1 MASHSVNNIFYV
13 TVSWWTLHCCFSLL
27 TAPPLTLENV
37 LPVVKGV
44 RSWRTLAKQLV
55 YAYDHDDIYSYGIDL
70 DDLQH
75 QHGSDENCLKAVIEK
90 FLLGKDLYW
99 QPSWRTVIWSLYKAN
114 ELHLANQIRSF
125 TEPLQGVCIC
135 AYTCAHKRSHVLHM

>member
-1 MASHSVNNIFYV
+1 M
-13 TVSWWTLHCCFSLL
+13 
-27 TAPPLTLENV
+27 

-55 YAYDHDDIYSYGIDL
+55 YAYDQDTSDTIYKSIRNSINL

-75 QHGSDENCLKAVIEK
+75 EHGSDENCLKGVVEK
-90 FLLGKDLYW
+90 FLLGKGQYS

-114 ELHLANQIRSF
+114 EHHLADQIRSF
-125 TEPLQGVCIC
+125 AEPVQGVCVC
-135 AYTCAHKRSHVLHM
+135 VCVYLHIPVPTRGHMCCT